1 MPKGVQ
7 MNNKFLIM
15 ILTLGISNI
24 AFAEDKNY
32 KGRVQ
37 LTLKEPSGSGFSSY
51 TDFETSTNQKII
63 SYFRRTSGQFTVV
76 TNNGL
81 HIDPSKMNKYRSS
94 LNILEVNNDSFIA
107 SLKIHSNS
115 MEYDSEKSKG
125 TLISKVI
132 VDHKIKGVLFGKNEY
147 SYINKGM
154 PNLFVEID
162 FDKVFTKEEIKERFN
177 QQVYIKSLKQD
188 NHLPPIKRTPKSN

>member
-1 MPKGVQ
+1 
-7 MNNKFLIM
+7 MNIQLWIVFLI
-15 ILTLGISNI
+15 LSISNI
-24 AFAEDKNY
+24 AFAKEDNY

-37 LTLKEPSGSGFSSY
+37 LTLKEHSGSGYTTY
-51 TDFETSTNQKII
+51 TDFETTTNKKII
-63 SYFRRTSGQFTVV
+63 SYFRRTSGQIAVV

-94 LNILEVNNDSFIA
+94 LNILEVHNDSFSA
-107 SLKIHSNS
+107 SLKIYSNS
-115 MEYDSEKSKG
+115 IEYDSDKSKG

-132 VDHKIKGVLFGKNEY
+132 ADHKIKGVLFGKNKY

-162 FDKVFTKEEIKERFN
+162 FDKVFTKEEIEERFS
-177 QQVYIKSLKQD
+177 QQAYNHSFKQ
-188 NHLPPIKRTPKSN
+188 KK